1 MGNTVPTVWNGIKKV
16 IYNGYI
22 YTVDIITTICHTVLP
37 HCCTSDVM
45 QISQIDN
52 YIKNHSVITSVVQ
65 STDSKID
72 DGWYFQDIVAL
83 HRKTEDLHQNS
94 KVTWSYYSF
103 SRNRIQ
109 ILKELIMPVL
119 NRSDLIQESEHID
132 IKYLNVVQFYQ
143 SGNLFNREST
153 IRQIRLPN
161 NECTD
166 EQRTLINQIL
176 DRHNHDRDQA
186 INVLITGDP
195 GTGKSVTA
203 RYLMHE
209 FLKLDQNVVL
219 VEKFNIIQ
227 AGFDF
232 LRDVISKRADNGT
245 TLIMLLDEFDISIK
259 YAENNQDS
267 VISDPMSYHH
277 ATNKQRLLD
286 FIDSTKDTPNLI
298 TICTANSLIEDLK
311 KNYYPYIRPGRFD
324 LLETFIGQTTFSLA
338 LSL

>member
-1 MGNTVPTVWNGIKKV
+1 
-16 IYNGYI
+16 
-22 YTVDIITTICHTVLP
+22 
-37 HCCTSDVM
+37 
-45 QISQIDN
+45 
-52 YIKNHSVITSVVQ
+52 
-65 STDSKID
+65 
-72 DGWYFQDIVAL
+72 
-83 HRKTEDLHQNS
+83 
-94 KVTWSYYSF
+94 
-103 SRNRIQ
+103 
-109 ILKELIMPVL
+109 
-119 NRSDLIQESEHID
+119 
-132 IKYLNVVQFYQ
+132 
-143 SGNLFNREST
+143 
-153 IRQIRLPN
+153 
-161 NECTD
+161 
-166 EQRTLINQIL
+166 
-176 DRHNHDRDQA
+176 
-186 INVLITGDP
+186 
-195 GTGKSVTA
+195 
-203 RYLMHE
+203 MHE